1 MSNQILF
8 LCSILWQDTGVV
20 RAPVIPD
27 SPVRVPELPVP
38 QISVQ
43 PSAPGK
49 VVQDS
54 KVMYPMDLH
63 FGLRRNV
70 VGKPLRPHFFCCLR
84 QLSYVVRYIPPWT
97 GCFSIS
103 RLPSPIC
110 SLFPF
115 VQLDKDMIWGEGFC
129 TWKQCL
135 CWNTWPF
142 HQNHNIPSA
151 KQPLTA
157 SPKEWSYGWLLCLLE
172 CIVVHNTLPCGIP
185 PLFNLT

>member
-1 MSNQILF
+1 M
-8 LCSILWQDTGVV
+8 V

-70 VGKPLRPHFFCCLR
+70 VGKP
-84 QLSYVVRYIPPWT
+84 
-97 GCFSIS
+97 
-103 RLPSPIC
+103 
-110 SLFPF
+110 
-115 VQLDKDMIWGEGFC
+115 
-129 TWKQCL
+129 
-135 CWNTWPF
+135 
-142 HQNHNIPSA
+142 
-151 KQPLTA
+151 
-157 SPKEWSYGWLLCLLE
+157 
-172 CIVVHNTLPCGIP
+172 
-185 PLFNLT
+185 